1 KDSKFKYRPIKPIQS
16 ASVEE
21 TLLDSLQQL
30 RKQIAEREQTPA
42 YIIFSDDSL
51 EDMVQKRPVTLE
63 EFSEIRGVGE
73 IKLEKYGKVFVAL
86 IRFVLR
92 LPKDR

>member
-1 KDSKFKYRPIKPIQS
+1 MCIRDSIKPIQS